1 MNGADR
7 AGFVERF
14 GSTFESS
21 PWVAEEAW
29 EEGPFDSVS
38 ELHAAMVRAVERAPA
53 ERQLGL
59 IRAHPEL
66 AGSELRLTPES
77 AAEQADA
84 GLDRLDD
91 EQAERLGR
99 ATSAYREKF
108 GFPFVVCVREHTP
121 ESIIASAEA
130 RLASTPEK
138 ETRTALDEIAKVA
151 ALRLEESLGDG
162 DRSKSAVVKGS
173 DPLSGGDSDVE
184 GVEYRIAYGKESVP
198 VYRHNA
204 RPLSGIPEVPESRFT
219 GRDNVVFAH
228 EVSVDVH
235 GDNFLPAY
243 TRGDNSD
250 VVATDSMKY
259 FILRQAAEYEGAT
272 LEGYLAQLGRG
283 FIDRYELMQEVRVS
297 GRELPFSAV
306 DVPGEEGFEPSAVLR
321 QRQWSDHSVAEL
333 RYRREDG
340 APVLLEQLSGRVSLE
355 LLKTE
360 GSAFTRF
367 VRDEYTTLPE
377 RSDRPLFIR
386 MDVHWE
392 YADPADATADD
403 VSRYVAGEQVR
414 DVCAVV
420 FHELVSESIQ
430 QLVHEMGSRL
440 LERYPQLRSLDFVAR
455 NMTRDPYATGEDQAA
470 PPTVFVPPFPAFGTI
485 RLTMTRSA

>member
-1 MNGADR
+1 MTRADR

-53 ERQLGL
+53 DRQLRL

-66 AGSELRLTPES
+66 AGAELRLTPES
-77 AAEQADA
+77 AAEQAEA

-91 EQAERLGR
+91 DQAERLAR

-130 RLASTPEK
+130 RLASTPEE
-138 ETRTALDEIAKVA
+138 ETRTALNEIAKIA

-162 DRSKSAVVKGS
+162 T
-173 DPLSGGDSDVE
+173 VE

-219 GRDNVVFAH
+219 RRDNVVFAH

-250 VVATDSMKY
+250 VVATDSMKN

-283 FIDRYELMQEVRVS
+283 FLDRYELMQEVRVS

-306 DVPGEEGFEPSAVLR
+306 DVPREEAFEPSAVLR

-340 APVLLEQLSGRVSLE
+340 APVLLEQLSGRVSME

-430 QLVHEMGSRL
+430 QLVHEMGRRL
-440 LERYPQLRSLDFVAR
+440 LERYPQLRSLDFIAR
-455 NMTRDPYATGEDQAA
+455 NMTRDPYATGEDPDT

>member
-1 MNGADR
+1 MIGADR
-7 AGFVERF
+7 AGFVERL

-29 EEGPFDSVS
+29 EERPFGSVA
-38 ELHAAMVRAVERAPA
+38 ELHAAMVRAVERAPS
-53 ERQLGL
+53 ERQLAL

-77 AAEQADA
+77 AAEQTAA
-84 GLDRLDD
+84 GLDRLDPD
-91 EQAERLGR
+91 QAGRLAR
-99 ATSAYREKF
+99 ATAAYRERF
-108 GFPFVVCVREHTP
+108 GFPFVVCVREHSP

-130 RLASTPEK
+130 RLASTAEA
-138 ETRTALDEIAKVA
+138 ETRTALDEIAKIA

-162 DRSKSAVVKGS
+162 T
-173 DPLSGGDSDVE
+173 VE
-184 GVEYRIAYGKESVP
+184 GVDYRIAYGKESVP

-204 RPLSGIPEVPESRFT
+204 RPLGGIPEVPESRFA
-219 GRDNVVFAH
+219 GRANVVFAH
-228 EVSVDVH
+228 EVSVEVH

-243 TRGDNSD
+243 TRGDNSG
-250 VVATDSMKY
+250 VVATDSMKN

-283 FIDRYELMQEVRVS
+283 FLDRYELMQEVLVS

-306 DVPGEEGFEPSAVLR
+306 EVPGEDGFEPSPVLR
-321 QRQWSDHSVAEL
+321 RRQRSDHSVAEL
-333 RYRREDG
+333 RYRREDST
-340 APVLLEQLSGRVSLE
+340 PVLLDQLSGRVSME

-392 YADPADATADD
+392 YADPADAIGDD

-430 QLVHEMGSRL
+430 QLVHEMGARL

-455 NMTRDPYATGEDQAA
+455 NMTRDPYPTGQDADAA
-470 PPTVFVPPFPAFGTI
+470 PTVFVPPFPAFGTI
-485 RLTMTRSA
+485 RLTMTRDA